1 MKILTEVLSVIWQV
15 ISWFFTTIFSLI
27 IDNLPELLELKEIM
41 GYLTPIGMI
50 AAILGVSTGV
60 VSTIIWII
68 KNGRQVWDWIDRN
81 LIENRF

>member
-60 VSTIIWII
+60 VSTIIWIV
-68 KNGRQVWDWIDRN
+68 KNGRQVLDWIDRN

>member
-27 IDNLPELLELKEIM
+27 INNLPELLELKEIM

>member
-27 IDNLPELLELKEIM
+27 INNLPELLELKEIM

-68 KNGRQVWDWIDRN
+68 KNGRQVCDWIDRN

>member
-27 IDNLPELLELKEIM
+27 INNLPELLELKEIM

-68 KNGRQVWDWIDRN
+68 KNGRQVLDWIDRN

>member
-27 IDNLPELLELKEIM
+27 INNLPELLELKEIM

-81 LIENRF
+81 RIDET

>member
-1 MKILTEVLSVIWQV
+1 MKILTEVLSVIWPV

-50 AAILGVSTGV
+50 AAILGLSTGV
-60 VSTIIWII
+60 VSTIIWIV
-68 KNGRQVWDWIDRN
+68 KNGRQVLDWIDRN

>member
-50 AAILGVSTGV
+50 AAILGLSTGV
-60 VSTIIWII
+60 VSTIIWIV
-68 KNGRQVWDWIDRN
+68 KNGRQVLDWIDRN

>member
-1 MKILTEVLSVIWQV
+1 MKIHTEVLSVIWQV

-68 KNGRQVWDWIDRN
+68 KKGRQVLDWIDRN

>member
-15 ISWFFTTIFSLI
+15 ISWFFTTIFNLI

-41 GYLTPIGMI
+41 GYLTPIGMV

-68 KNGRQVWDWIDRN
+68 KNGRQVLDWIDRN

>member
-50 AAILGVSTGV
+50 AAILGLSAGV
-60 VSTIIWII
+60 VSTIIWIV
-68 KNGRQVWDWIDRN
+68 KNGRQVLDWIDRN

>member
-1 MKILTEVLSVIWQV
+1 MKILIEVLSVIWQV
-15 ISWFFTTIFSLI
+15 ISWFFTTIFNLI

-60 VSTIIWII
+60 VSTIIWIV
-68 KNGRQVWDWIDRN
+68 KNGRQVLDWIDRN

>member
-68 KNGRQVWDWIDRN
+68 KNGRQVLDWIDRN